1 MISHALPHVIEL
13 ADTVVI
19 MRHGRRVANLERGRF
34 DTEEIIRHI
43 VGETGPVVRTTEL
56 ST

>member
-13 ADTVVI
+13 ADQVVV
-19 MRHGRRVANLERGRF
+19 MRHGRRVANLERGRI

-43 VGETGPVVRTTEL
+43 IGESGPIARPTKAP
-56 ST
+56 S